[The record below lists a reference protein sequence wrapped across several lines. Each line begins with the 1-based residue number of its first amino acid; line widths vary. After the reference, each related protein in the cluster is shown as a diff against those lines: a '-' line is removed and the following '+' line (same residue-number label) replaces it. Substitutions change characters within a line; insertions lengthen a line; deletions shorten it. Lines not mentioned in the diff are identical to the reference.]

1 MWEWEE
7 RVPVRVVRVRVVRVR
22 VVPVRVV
29 RVQVRVL
36 PRVPLLRCCC
46 SRHF

>member
-1 MWEWEE
+1 MGEWEE
-7 RVPVRVVRVRVVRVR
+7 RVPVRVVRVR

-46 SRHF
+46 SLHF